1 MHQDEEEQTGDGQ
14 TFDEHGKERRIL
26 FRNENDEIDGWR
38 LEERDEFGADALQLR
53 RRRRRGRE
61 RKTDKFESTRLDG
74 INQSTT
80 VQIDKRQ
87 AGYKGQYQANLF
99 TGIDDN
105 EIKDLRHSIVERDR
119 RGKSL
124 YLPLVWVTSL
134 QLLLFLFAWTQ
145 WQQFK
150 VDAQRAK

>member
-61 RKTDKFESTRLDG
+61 KEKR
-74 INQSTT
+74 INL
-80 VQIDKRQ
+80 
-87 AGYKGQYQANLF
+87 N
-99 TGIDDN
+99 
-105 EIKDLRHSIVERDR
+105 
-119 RGKSL
+119 
-124 YLPLVWVTSL
+124 
-134 QLLLFLFAWTQ
+134 
-145 WQQFK
+145 QQG
-150 VDAQRAK
+150 

>member
-1 MHQDEEEQTGDGQ
+1 MADVLKKGTSLGP
-14 TFDEHGKERRIL
+14 TL
-26 FRNENDEIDGWR
+26 FSCVVVVGEK
-38 LEERDEFGADALQLR
+38 
-53 RRRRRGRE
+53 E

-80 VQIDKRQ
+80 AQIDKRQ

-134 QLLLFLFAWTQ
+134 QLLLFLFA
-145 WQQFK
+145 
-150 VDAQRAK
+150 